1 MLKVLFTVKK
11 DLLILQQ
18 KRNKKIKENRKGN
31 LQGNENFRL

>member
-1 MLKVLFTVKK
+1 MLKVLCTVKK

-31 LQGNENFRL
+31 LKGNKNFRL